1 MNEVKQFFKDF
12 DFKSDFVAV
21 SYSEWQLQEGKQKPY
36 NLVNRLKK
44 RKLSGK
50 EQYQFNVRQ
59 AK

>member
-21 SYSEWQLQEGKQKPY
+21 SYSEWQLQESKQKPF
-36 NLVNRLKK
+36 NLVNRLKR
-44 RKLSGK
+44 RKLLGK
-50 EQYQFNVRQ
+50 AKLQLNVGQ